1 MNDLPSTIGH
11 RITQARMARGWSQTD
26 LGRACDMAP
35 TQVSRYESGRAI
47 PRRQTLLKISQ
58 ALAVEYQWLT
68 AGVGTMDQYGPAAG
82 HPGMKLWIDGDL
94 ALRLQTYAAHA
105 GLTIEEAL
113 VEMLDFTL
121 SGYEPA
127 GPVDVPP
134 EHQHG
139 SPSTKMRYA
148 TLSKKVKVL

>member
-1 MNDLPSTIGH
+1 MNESASTIGD

-35 TQVSRYESGRAI
+35 TQVSRYESGRAA
-47 PRRQTLLKISQ
+47 PRRQTILKIAQ

-68 AGVGTMDQYGPAAG
+68 SGVGAMDQYGPGAG

-94 ALRLQTYAAHA
+94 ALRIQTYAAHA
-105 GLTIEEAL
+105 GLTIEEAFIK
-113 VEMLDFTL
+113 MLDFTL

-127 GPVDVPP
+127 GNIAVSP

-139 SPSTKMRYA
+139 SAADKMRYA